1 MNRLLKT
8 KIILLLTLAA
18 VSCSRTATFE
28 KTADGVLVHLE
39 QATSSSPKLL
49 KIQVV
54 SENIIR
60 VASSPVDSIPSA
72 ESLVVLPS
80 SSIPAFEVKENDDM
94 LTIST
99 SSIQAHVSLT
109 SGQVSFTDKSGKTF
123 LKEDAGGGTFQ
134 PSSHAIKQV
143 FESEDDEA
151 FYGLGQHQ
159 EGVMNYKGKDVS
171 LFQYNTKV
179 AVPFVVSS
187 KNYGIYWDNYSLS
200 KFGDHRE
207 YKSLAQLRLYNKEG
221 KAGGLTGEYLHKA
234 DPSKS
239 FLVREDSTIDYE
251 FLSSLKNFPKEFKV
265 NEGIVR
271 WEGFIESDHAGI
283 HKFLITYAGYAKIW
297 IGEKMVAD
305 HWRQAWNPGTLRFH
319 LDLEKGK
326 KYPIKIEWNP
336 DGGESYLSIKWLE
349 ADPKEQNKLS
359 FYSEVGDC
367 IDYYVIAGKDMDDV
381 ISGYRTLTGKAPIF
395 PKWAM
400 GLWQSRERY
409 KTQAELLSVVSEFRK
424 RKIPFDNI
432 VLDWFYWKQDQWGSQ
447 QFDEERFPDPSG
459 MIKKLHEQ
467 YNAHFMISVWPK
479 FYEGVDT
486 YNEFDKRGWLYKAN
500 IQNKQKDWVGPGYV
514 STFYDA
520 FNPEAREAFWGLIHQ
535 NLYTKGVDAWW
546 LDASEPDILS
556 NASIEHRKLL
566 MNPTSIGPAEKYF
579 NAYPLVNEMGIYE
592 GQAKADPDKRIF
604 ILTRSA
610 FAGSQRYAAAT
621 WSGDIAARWQDFKA
635 QIPAGLNFSLSGI
648 PYWTTDIGGFSVE
661 KRFENAQGDDLQEWR
676 EQMTRWFQF
685 GAFCPLFRVHGQ
697 YPYREMFNVAPEN
710 HVAYQT
716 MLYYDKLRYQLM
728 PYIYSL
734 AGKTYFDNYTIM
746 RALVMD
752 FPNDKAVF
760 NIGDEYMF
768 GPSILVAPV
777 TEYKARMWQV
787 YLPASTGWYDFYT
800 GKFYEGGQTVTVDAP
815 LERIPLFV
823 KEGSI
828 LPLGPE
834 LQYAT
839 EKPADP
845 ITLYVF
851 AGANGSF
858 ELYEDENINY
868 NYTKGN
874 YSTIPFQYNEETETL
889 TIGEREGSFEGM
901 LKERTFKI
909 VWVKNDLSVGVGS
922 ASHSVQTVR
931 YSGSA
936 ITVKQSTN

>member
-18 VSCSRTATFE
+18 VSCTRTATFE
-28 KTADGVLVHLE
+28 KTQDGVHVHLN
-39 QATSSSPKLL
+39 QATPSSPKLL

-60 VASSPVDSIPSA
+60 VISSPLDSIPSNK
-72 ESLVVLPS
+72 SLVVLPTS
-80 SSIPAFEVKENDDM
+80 STPAFEVKENDDM
-94 LTIST
+94 LSVIT

-123 LKEDAGGGTFQ
+123 LKEDTGGGTFEV
-134 PSSHAIKQV
+134 SSHAVKQV

-159 EGVMNYKGKDVS
+159 EGIMNYKGKDVS

-179 AVPFVVSS
+179 AIPFVVSS

-207 YKSLAQLRLYNKEG
+207 YKSLAHLRLYNKEG
-221 KAGGLTGEYLHKA
+221 KAGGLTGEYLYKA
-234 DPSKS
+234 DPSKA
-239 FLVREDSTIDYE
+239 FVVREDSTIDYE

-271 WEGFIESDHAGI
+271 WDGFIESDYAGI

-336 DGGESYLSIKWLE
+336 DGGESYLSVKWLE

-409 KTQAELLSVVSEFRK
+409 KTQDELLSVVAEFRK

-520 FNPEAREAFWGLIHQ
+520 FNPEARQAFWELIHQ

-566 MNPTSIGPAEKYF
+566 MNPTSAGPAEKYF

-635 QIPAGLNFSLSGI
+635 QVPAGLNFSLSGI

-661 KRFENAQGDDLQEWR
+661 KRFENAQGEDLQEWR

-752 FPNDKAVF
+752 FPNDKAVL

-768 GPSILVAPV
+768 GPNILVAPV

-787 YLPASTGWYDFYT
+787 YLPASIGWYDFYT

-828 LPLGPE
+828 LPLGPD

-839 EKPADP
+839 EKAADP

-889 TIGEREGSFEGM
+889 TIGERKGSFEGM

-909 VWVKNDLSVGVGS
+909 VWVKSDLSVGVG
-922 ASHSVQTVR
+922 APSHPVQTVR
-931 YSGSA
+931 YSGNS
-936 ITVKQSTN
+936 IEVKQNSN

>member
-8 KIILLLTLAA
+8 KIILLLTLAT
-18 VSCSRTATFE
+18 VSCTRTATFE
-28 KTADGVLVHLE
+28 KTDDGVFVHLN
-39 QATSSSPKLL
+39 QPTPSSPKLL
-49 KIQVV
+49 KVQVV

-60 VASSPVDSIPSA
+60 VVSSPLDSIPSNK
-72 ESLVVLPS
+72 SLVVLPTS
-80 SSIPAFEVKENDDM
+80 STPTFDVKENDDM
-94 LTIST
+94 LTVST
-99 SSIQAHVSLT
+99 SSIQAHISLT

-123 LKEDAGGGTFQ
+123 LKEDAGGGTFET
-134 PSSHAIKQV
+134 SSHAVKQV

-159 EGVMNYKGKDVS
+159 EGIMNYKGKDVS

-207 YKSLAQLRLYNKEG
+207 YKSLAHLRLYNKEG
-221 KAGGLTGEYLHKA
+221 KAGGLTGEYLYKA

-297 IGEKMVAD
+297 IAEKMVAD

-336 DGGESYLSIKWLE
+336 DGGESYLSVKWLE

-359 FYSEVGDC
+359 FYSEAGDC

-409 KTQAELLSVVSEFRK
+409 KTQDELLSVVAEFRK
-424 RKIPFDNI
+424 RKIPLDNI

-520 FNPEAREAFWGLIHQ
+520 FNPEARQAFWELIHQ

-566 MNPTSIGPAEKYF
+566 MNPTSAGPAEKYF

-661 KRFENAQGDDLQEWR
+661 KRFENAQGEDLQEWR

-768 GPSILVAPV
+768 GPNILVAPV

-828 LPLGPE
+828 LPLGPD

-851 AGANGSF
+851 AGANGNF

-889 TIGEREGSFEGM
+889 TIGERKGSFDGM

-909 VWVKNDLSVGVGS
+909 VWVNNDLSVGVGS
-922 ASHSVQTVR
+922 SSHPVQAVR
-931 YSGSA
+931 YSGNS
-936 ITVKQSTN
+936 IEVKRNSN

>member
-72 ESLVVLPS
+72 ESLVVLPN

-159 EGVMNYKGKDVS
+159 EGIMNYKGKDVS

-179 AVPFVVSS
+179 AIPFVVSS

-207 YKSLAQLRLYNKEG
+207 YKSLAHLRLYNKEG
-221 KAGGLTGEYLHKA
+221 KPGGLTAEYLYKA

-239 FLVREDSTIDYE
+239 FLIREDSTIDYE

-319 LDLEKGK
+319 LDFEKGK
-326 KYPIKIEWNP
+326 KYPVKIEWNP
-336 DGGESYLSIKWLE
+336 DGGESYLSVKWLE

-381 ISGYRTLTGKAPIF
+381 ISGYRTLTGEAPIF

-409 KTQAELLSVVSEFRK
+409 KTQEELLSVVSEFRK

-447 QFDEERFPDPSG
+447 RFDEERFPDPSG

-486 YNEFDKRGWLYKAN
+486 YKEFDKRGWLYKTN

-520 FNPEAREAFWGLIHQ
+520 FNPEAREAFWDLIHQ
-535 NLYTKGVDAWW
+535 NLYSKGVDAWW

-661 KRFENAQGDDLQEWR
+661 KRFENAQGEDLQEWR

-768 GPSILVAPV
+768 GPNILVAPV

-828 LPLGPE
+828 LPLGPD

-851 AGANGSF
+851 AGANGGF
-858 ELYEDENINY
+858 ELYEDENINH

-874 YSTIPFQYNEETETL
+874 YSTIPFQYDEETETL

-922 ASHSVQTVR
+922 VSHPVQTVR

>member
-18 VSCSRTATFE
+18 ASCSRTATFD
-28 KTADGVLVHLE
+28 KTVDGVHVHLK
-39 QATSSSPKLL
+39 QAMPSSPKELR
-49 KIQVV
+49 IQVV

-60 VASSPVDSIPSA
+60 VVSSPVDSIPSNK
-72 ESLVVLPS
+72 SLVVLPNS
-80 SSIPAFEVKENDDM
+80 STPAFEVKEIDDT

-99 SSIQAHVSLT
+99 SSIQAHVSLAT
-109 SGQVSFTDKSGKTF
+109 GQVSFTDKSGKTF
-123 LKEDAGGGTFQ
+123 LKEAASGGSFQ
-134 PSSHAIKQV
+134 TSSHAVKQV

-159 EGVMNYKGKDVS
+159 EGIMNYKGKDVS

-179 AVPFVVSS
+179 AIPFVVSS

-207 YKSLAQLRLYNKEG
+207 YKSLAHLRLYNKEG
-221 KAGGLTGEYLHKA
+221 KAGGLTGEYLYKA

-239 FLVREDSTIDYE
+239 FLVREDSIIDYE

-297 IGEKMVAD
+297 IAEKMVAD

-326 KYPIKIEWNP
+326 KYPVRIEWNP
-336 DGGESYLSIKWLE
+336 DGGESYLSVKWLE

-409 KTQAELLSVVSEFRK
+409 KTQDELLSVVSEFRK

-447 QFDEERFPDPSG
+447 RFDEERFPDPSG

-486 YNEFDKRGWLYKAN
+486 YNEFDKRGWLYKTN

-520 FNPEAREAFWGLIHQ
+520 FNPEAREAFWELIHQ

-566 MNPTSIGPAEKYF
+566 MDPTSIGPAEKYF

-661 KRFENAQGDDLQEWR
+661 KRFENAQGEDLQEWR

-716 MLYYDKLRYQLM
+716 MLYYDKLRYRLM

-768 GPSILVAPV
+768 GPNILVAPV

-828 LPLGPE
+828 LPLGPD

-851 AGANGSF
+851 AGADGTF
-858 ELYEDENINY
+858 ELYEDENINN

-889 TIGEREGSFEGM
+889 TIGERKGSFDGM

-909 VWVKNDLSVGVGS
+909 VWVNNDLSVGVGS
-922 ASHSVQTVR
+922 ASHPVQTVR
-931 YSGSA
+931 YSGSML
-936 ITVKQSTN
+936 TVKQSTN